1 MAGSIKG
8 LELNWKQR
16 TEKTYKDA
24 MKTID
29 DLHSQGKEINFNSVS
44 KASNISKSY
53 LYKEPKVRKMIEEI
67 RKTEV
72 SNKMNQRAK
81 YDKTSKS
88 KDVIIDAKDRK
99 IAKLEDENHKLFHEI
114 EYLRG
119 LLYQKI

>member
-1 MAGSIKG
+1 MAGSMKG
-8 LELNWKQR
+8 LEANWKDR
-16 TEKTYKDA
+16 TENTYKAA

-29 DLHSQGKEINFNSVS
+29 DLHSHGKKINFSSVS

-67 RKTEV
+67 RKADV
-72 SNKMNQRAK
+72 SSKMNQRVK

-88 KDVIIDAKDRK
+88 KDVIIDAKNRK
-99 IAKLEDENHKLFHEI
+99 ISKLEDENHKLSHEI

-119 LLYQKI
+119 LLYQKA

>member
-29 DLHSQGKEINFNSVS
+29 DLHSQGKEINFHSVS

>member
-1 MAGSIKG
+1 MVGSIKG
-8 LELNWKQR
+8 LEVNWKHR
-16 TEKTYKDA
+16 TEKTYKA
-24 MKTID
+24 AIKTID

-67 RKTEV
+67 RKTDV
-72 SNKMNQRAK
+72 NNKMNQRAK

-99 IAKLEDENHKLFHEI
+99 IAKLEDENHKLSHEI

-119 LLYQKI
+119 LLYQKT

>member
-8 LELNWKQR
+8 LEANWKHR
-16 TEKTYKDA
+16 TENTYKAA

-29 DLHSQGKEINFNSVS
+29 DLHSQGKKINFNSVS

-67 RKTEV
+67 RKTDV
-72 SNKMNQRAK
+72 SNKINQRAK

-99 IAKLEDENHKLFHEI
+99 ISKLEDKNHKLSHEI

-119 LLYQKI
+119 LLYQKA

>member
-8 LELNWKQR
+8 LEVNWKHR
-16 TEKTYKDA
+16 TDKTYKAA

-53 LYKEPKVRKMIEEI
+53 LYKEPKVRKLIEEM
-67 RKTEV
+67 RKTDV

-81 YDKTSKS
+81 YDKTSRS

-99 IAKLEDENHKLFHEI
+99 IAKLEDENHKLSHEI